1 VVDSGLRFIDINDDG
16 RLDVVFSNAAHY
28 GIWLFKDMQTG
39 WSIEV
44 LSGKRGERPPEQELP
59 PIVRAD
65 GSDNGFFVHSGH
77 LFWQNEDT
85 DKLPDL
91 VDRRAF
97 AELLKGSAASSN
109 P

>member
-1 VVDSGLRFIDINDDG
+1 VRFVDLNGDGALDFIYSDPERYAIHLFRKEKGLDYYG
-16 RLDVVFSNAAHY
+16 RPLLA
-28 GIWLFKDMQTG
+28 GQ
-39 WSIEV
+39 
-44 LSGKRGERPPEQELP
+44 RGERPPEQELP

-91 VDRRAF
+91 VDRRSF
-97 AELLKGSAASSN
+97 AELLKGAPVPEN
-109 P
+109 R